1 MSPADCLKAR
11 IRLGWN
17 REELA
22 RAAGLTVKTLA
33 TFEAGERQPRQGTV
47 FAIRRALRIAFA
59 AEGLSLVDA

>member
-1 MSPADCLKAR
+1 MTPGDCLEAR

-33 TFEAGERQPRQGTV
+33 SFESGERQPRQGTV
-47 FAIRRALRIAFA
+47 IAIRRAIRRALMAQGVLPA
-59 AEGLSLVDA
+59 DA